1 MIEIKNLTKK
11 FVEKKAEHNLVALD
25 NISFTI
31 EKGDIYGIIGMSG
44 AGKSTMLKLIGL
56 LESPTSGTITVN
68 GQDINQLVGKDK
80 INYYRSIGTVFQG
93 YNLMMQKSVF
103 ENVAFPL
110 KLTKYDKKVVE
121 ERVFEL
127 LDIVGLREKAYQYP
141 SKLSGGQ
148 RQRVA
153 IARALANNPEMI
165 LCDEP
170 TSALD
175 SLTTNSILKLLKRIN
190 RELGVTIIIITHEIE
205 VVKKICNKVAVLDHG
220 KLVENGLVAEI
231 LKYKTHAIT
240 RSLLGDETEDEEN
253 DEDKLNDEIEPDEG
267 GGGQ

>member
-1 MIEIKNLTKK
+1 MIEIKDLTKE
-11 FVEKKAEHNLVALD
+11 FIEKKAENNLLALD
-25 NISFTI
+25 HVSFTI

-44 AGKSTMLKLIGL
+44 AGKSTMLKMIGL
-56 LESPTSGTITVN
+56 LEKPTSGTITVN
-68 GQDINQLVGKDK
+68 GRDINQLEGMDK

-93 YNLMMQKSVF
+93 YNLLMQKTVF
-103 ENVAFPL
+103 ENVAFPM
-110 KLTKYDKKVVE
+110 KLTKYDKQAVE
-121 ERVFEL
+121 KRVFEL
-127 LDIVGLREKAYQYP
+127 LEIVGLREKANQYP

-175 SLTTNSILKLLKRIN
+175 SLTTNSILKLLKKIN
-190 RELGVTIIIITHEIE
+190 RDLGVTIIIITHEIE

-220 KLVENGLVAEI
+220 KVVDNGPVSEL
-231 LKYKTHAIT
+231 LKYRRHEIT
-240 RSLLGDETEDEEN
+240 RSLLGEE
-253 DEDKLNDEIEPDEG
+253 EEEG
-267 GGGQ
+267 EGEEEL

>member
-1 MIEIKNLTKK
+1 MIEIKNLTKE
-11 FVEKKAEHNLVALD
+11 FIEKKAEDNLLALD
-25 NISFTI
+25 NVNFTI

-56 LESPTSGTITVN
+56 LESPTSGSITVK
-68 GQDINQLVGKDK
+68 GQDINRLMGKEK
-80 INYYRSIGTVFQG
+80 ISYYRSIGTVFQG

-110 KLTKYDKKVVE
+110 KLTKYEKKAVE
-121 ERVFEL
+121 NRVFEL

-153 IARALANNPEMI
+153 IARALANHPEMI

-175 SLTTNSILKLLKRIN
+175 SLTTNSILKLLQKIN

-220 KLVENGLVAEI
+220 KVVENGLVSEI
-231 LKYKTHAIT
+231 LKYRTHAVT
-240 RSLLGDETEDEEN
+240 RSLLGDD
-253 DEDKLNDEIEPDEG
+253 DEDFDDGELEETGMDEG
-267 GGGQ
+267 GGEK